1 MRARR
6 ALSESADTRR
16 HPSPTTV
23 RLDPRDIDLIATTV
37 ARLLTDTRVAQTD
50 PALIDA
56 AEVARR
62 FGLARSTVYDHADA
76 LGAIRL
82 GHGTRPRLRFAPDRV
97 AAALA
102 TERHTEKP
110 QTVTPKPRRTRQ
122 RDGFTASGS
131 PLLEVRDAA

>member
-23 RLDPRDIDLIATTV
+23 RLDPRDIALIATTV
-37 ARLLTDTRVAQTD
+37 AGLLTDTRVGQTD

-62 FGLARSTVYDHADA
+62 YGLARSTIYDNAA
-76 LGAIRL
+76 RLGAVRL
-82 GHGTRPRLRFAPDRV
+82 GTGTRPRLRFHPDRV
-97 AAALA
+97 AQALA
-102 TERHTEKP
+102 AERHEPEP
-110 QTVTPKPRRTRQ
+110 QPATPRSRRRQ
-122 RDGFTASGS
+122 RTGHTASGA
-131 PLLEVRDAA
+131 PLLEIRGAA